1 MPPSLSNF
9 GSCLSVVTARQLS
22 PLLSPQGNFQS
33 QSLFFDFLWRHVRRS
48 FPHFGHTDF
57 SPCNSFL
64 SARPPYLC
72 RLNTCASPFLSA
84 RLTLLFAP
92 AALPYAVLSA
102 PAFHSGK
109 AVCGQKRGDV
119 PGRLRS
125 CHVWDI
131 SRKILHYYYSCLSFG
146 SQWKRYGKMLIS
158 QKQSIFSMRFL
169 L

>member
-33 QSLFFDFLWRHVRRS
+33 QSLFFDFLWRRVRRS

-72 RLNTCASPFLSA
+72 RLNTCASPFLVRGSPCFSLPPLC
-84 RLTLLFAP
+84 LTLFFLRQLFTAGRRFAVRSVVMFP
-92 AALPYAVLSA
+92 AGCAVA
-102 PAFHSGK
+102 MSGTL
-109 AVCGQKRGDV
+109 AE
-119 PGRLRS
+119 RS
-125 CHVWDI
+125 CITIIAAYRSVVN
-131 SRKILHYYYSCLSFG
+131 
-146 SQWKRYGKMLIS
+146 GKDVE
-158 QKQSIFSMRFL
+158 KC
-169 L
+169 